1 MEEIG
6 ASPQRLGN
14 FRVLYLLTLLIGLIL
29 VCLVGGWIGGHL
41 GGLAWQSNPAVQF
54 NWHPL
59 LMILGMVFLYGN
71 SILIYRGLRQTR
83 KRTLKI
89 THATIHGCAFLATV
103 VGLKAAFDSH
113 NLATPPIPNLYS
125 MHSWLGLAAVILF
138 CAQYLVGFIAF
149 LVPGLRQPLRE
160 TIMPYHVLFGLM
172 GFVAAAATSL
182 LGLTEKIFFAEK
194 NYATLP
200 AQGVL
205 VNFIAIFVVIFTG
218 LVIYLATENRFKRQ
232 PLPEDAI
239 LLTGQTE

>member
-14 FRVLYLLTLLIGLIL
+14 FRVLYLLTVLIGVVLL
-29 VCLVGGWIGGHL
+29 TLVGGWIGSHL
-41 GGLAWQSNPAVQF
+41 NGLAWQSNPSVQF

-59 LMILGMVFLYGN
+59 LMTFGMIFLYGN
-71 SILIYRGLRQTR
+71 SILIYRGLRNTR

-89 THATIHGCAFLATV
+89 THATLHGVAFVATV
-103 VGLKAAFDSH
+103 IGLKAVFDSH

-172 GFVAAAATSL
+172 GFVAAAATAL

-194 NYATLP
+194 SYSTLP

-205 VNFIAIFVVIFTG
+205 VNFIAVFIVIFTG
-218 LVIYLATENRFKRQ
+218 LVVYLATETRFKRQ